1 MVLGEKTC
9 CKHTSA
15 MYSKFVGSSEDL
27 IVLGKIIDRKLT
39 FSKHIDNLC
48 RYAQYK
54 LHALQR
60 NRKFTVEKTTLL
72 DNSLIE
78 SLFGRAPSMW
88 IFGGKICYSKIEEI
102 RHKMLKVIY
111 NNNQSYNSLLLQN
124 NSAPI
129 LEMYSRFLM
138 TKIYKTISRVN
149 PESM

>member
-48 RYAQYK
+48 RYALYK

-60 NRKFTVEKTTLL
+60 NRKFLTVEKTTLL

-78 SLFGRAPSMW
+78 SLFGRAPFIW
-88 IFGGKICYSKIEEI
+88 IFGGKICYSKIEE
-102 RHKMLKVIY
+102 MLKVIY

-129 LEMYSRFLM
+129 LEMYLRFLM

-149 PESM
+149 PEST